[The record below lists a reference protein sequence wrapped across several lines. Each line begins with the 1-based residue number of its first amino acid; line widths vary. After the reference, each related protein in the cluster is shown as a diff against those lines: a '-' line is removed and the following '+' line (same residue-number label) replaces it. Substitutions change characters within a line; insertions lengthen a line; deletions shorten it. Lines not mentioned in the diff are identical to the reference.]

1 MLHQNR
7 EVMAKV
13 RKNIERNFT
22 EPVAICDQL
31 SIAEEQP
38 LSGQEDIARL
48 IMDIRGK
55 QVMVDRDL
63 AVLYGVET
71 KRLNEQVRRN
81 IERFPERFR
90 FQLTKEETDEL
101 VANCDRL
108 NVLKHSSVMPY
119 VFTEQGISMLST
131 VLHSQIAVAV
141 SIKIMDAF
149 VAMRRFIA
157 TNAKLFQRLEIIEY
171 HQLEMKKHQ
180 ELTDKRIDEVF
191 RRFDANIPPLQ
202 GIFYDGQVFDAYRFV
217 SDLMRKAKH
226 SIVLIDNY
234 VDDTVLTLLD
244 KREKGV
250 TATIYTQ
257 RISNQFQLDIER
269 HNIQYPHI
277 EIKQFSKAH
286 DRFLLIDDE
295 VYHIGASIK
304 DLGKKW
310 FGFTLMHDIAATEL
324 INKIKA

>member
-1 MLHQNR
+1 M
-7 EVMAKV
+7 
-13 RKNIERNFT
+13 
-22 EPVAICDQL
+22 
-31 SIAEEQP
+31 
-38 LSGQEDIARL
+38 
-48 IMDIRGK
+48 

-90 FQLTKEETDEL
+90 FKLTKEETNEL

-108 NVLKHSSVMPY
+108 NTLKHSTVMPY

-131 VLHSQIAVAV
+131 VLHSPTAIAV

-149 VAMRRFIA
+149 VSMRRFIA
-157 TNAKLFQRLEIIEY
+157 TNAQLFQRLETIEY
-171 HQLEMKKHQ
+171 HQLEMKQHQ
-180 ELTDKRIDEVF
+180 EVTDKRIDEVF
-191 RRFDANIPPLQ
+191 KRLDANIPPMQ

-217 SDLMRKAKH
+217 SDLIRKAKQ

-250 TATIYTQ
+250 SATIYTQ
-257 RISNQFQLDIER
+257 RVSDRFQLDVDR
-269 HNIQYPHI
+269 HNAQYPPI
-277 EIKQFSKAH
+277 EIKRFNKAH

-310 FGFTLMHDIAATEL
+310 FGFTLMRDIMATEL
-324 INKIKA
+324 IKKISD

>member
-1 MLHQNR
+1 
-7 EVMAKV
+7 V
-13 RKNIERNFT
+13 R
-22 EPVAICDQL
+22 
-31 SIAEEQP
+31 
-38 LSGQEDIARL
+38 G
-48 IMDIRGK
+48 M
-55 QVMVDRDL
+55 QVIVDRDL
-63 AVLYGVET
+63 AILYGVET

-108 NVLKHSSVMPY
+108 NSLKHSTVMPY

-131 VLHSQIAVAV
+131 VLHSQTAIAV

-149 VAMRRFIA
+149 VSMRRFIA
-157 TNAKLFQRLEIIEY
+157 TNAQLFQRLETIEY
-171 HQLEMKKHQ
+171 HQLEMKQHQ
-180 ELTDKRIDEVF
+180 EVTDKRIDEVF
-191 RRFDANIPPLQ
+191 RRLDANIPPIQ

-217 SDLMRKAKH
+217 SDLMRKAKR

-244 KREKGV
+244 KRGNGV

-257 RISNQFQLDIER
+257 RISNQFQLDVDR
-269 HNIQYPHI
+269 HNAQYSSI
-277 EIKQFSKAH
+277 EIKQFNKAH

-310 FGFTLMHDIAATEL
+310 FGFTLMRDITATEL
-324 INKIKA
+324 INKIKE